1 VIGRR
6 IVLFVLT
13 SWLAWPVWS
22 LACAI
27 SCVPP
32 AQVAASHCHEPS
44 MNDGMA
50 PDSGAAIRVGHRCAD
65 HAPLTVTAA
74 TVHRYAAQAPA
85 MPLIVTV
92 GAANNDNRE
101 LAGPFDSRLGGLA
114 TRSTDHSSPPIT
126 HRKPSG

>member
-50 PDSGAAIRVGHRCAD
+50 PDSGTAIRVGHRCAD
-65 HAPLTVTAA
+65 HAPFTVTAA

-92 GAANNDNRE
+92 GAANSDNRE
-101 LAGPFDSRLGGLA
+101 LAGLLTPASA
-114 TRSTDHSSPPIT
+114 ASPPDRPIIPL
-126 HRKPSG
+126 RL